1 MDKSEFPMR
10 INRYL
15 GLKGHATRKD
25 ADRLIE
31 AGKVFINGRPA
42 VIGEKVELKDQVEVR
57 NAVRRNAYVYFAYNK
72 PIGIVTN
79 PEEGHTSIIQV
90 AGVPKSA
97 FPVGRLDKASH
108 GLIVLTND
116 GRITDRLLNPDYKHD
131 KEYKVTTDKTITEE
145 FLKKMASGVNLEDY
159 RTKKAETK
167 KLGDKSFMITLTEGK
182 KHQIRR
188 MCAALGYQIIDLE
201 RTRIMN
207 LELGTLRE
215 GQARPVVGEELATFL
230 ASLGI
235 MISSSKS

>member
-15 GLKGHATRKD
+15 ALKGHATRKD

-31 AGKVFINGRPA
+31 AGKVFVNGRQA
-42 VIGEKVELKDQVEVR
+42 TLGEKVKIDDQVEVLNR
-57 NAVRRNAYVYFAYNK
+57 TRKNAYVYFAYNK
-72 PIGIVTN
+72 PVGIVTN
-79 PEEGHTSIIQV
+79 PEEGHTSVIQV
-90 AGVPKSA
+90 AGLPKTV
-97 FPVGRLDKASH
+97 FPVGRLDKASR
-108 GLIVLTND
+108 GLLLLTND

-131 KEYKVTTDKTITEE
+131 KQYRVTVDKTITDD
-145 FLKKMASGVNLEDY
+145 FLKKMAAGVQIEEY

-167 KLGDKSFMITLTEGK
+167 KIGDKTFSIVLTEGK

-188 MCAALGYQIIDLE
+188 MCAALGYQVIDLE

-215 GQARPVVGEELATFL
+215 GQARPVTGEELEAFL
-230 ASLGI
+230 ASLGL
-235 MISSSKS
+235 MTSSSKS